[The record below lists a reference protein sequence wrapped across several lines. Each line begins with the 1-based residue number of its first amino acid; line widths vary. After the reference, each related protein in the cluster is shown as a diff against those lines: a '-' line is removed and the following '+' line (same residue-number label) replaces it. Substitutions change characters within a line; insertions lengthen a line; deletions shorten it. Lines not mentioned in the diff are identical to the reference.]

1 MDTLIR
7 NGTVL
12 LVNDDV
18 NARIIE
24 QTLLEA
30 RGLPVHAVGDGHAA
44 YDVVAQEGFRVAV
57 MVLSLEINA
66 AGMSGWQLLHRL
78 RAEFEAVLSLGQLRV
93 VVTTARQD
101 RATAPFVHWLSD
113 AVLRRPIAPCDFIAV
128 VERLRASAMAAMVA
142 HSLHPVLKLGA
153 VASAAGSER

>member
-44 YDVVAQEGFRVAV
+44 CDVIAQEGFRVAV

-66 AGMSGWQLLHRL
+66 VGMSGWQLLRRL
-78 RAEFEAVLSLGQLRV
+78 RSEFAAVLSLGQLRV

-101 RATAPFVHWLSD
+101 RATAPFVQWLSD
-113 AVLRRPIAPCDFIAV
+113 AVLQRPIAPSDFIAI
-128 VERLRASAMAAMVA
+128 VEGLRESALAAMVA
-142 HSLHPVLKLGA
+142 HSLRPVLNAGA
-153 VASAAGSER
+153 VSSAAGSER